1 MSNIDAAALAQ
12 ARERLEAMAQYTLA
26 NTKRQPESVQVER
39 ADLRLVL
46 DALKEA
52 RTQAFEEAAREV
64 CMWCGSRALVDGKPS
79 PKISGPNEAGNYT
92 HQSHGAPV
100 LCAASSFHS
109 LIHWEGLSH
118 A

>member
-1 MSNIDAAALAQ
+1 MSNGTNIDASALAQ
-12 ARERLEAMAQYTLA
+12 ARERLESFAGGAPWTSADLC
-26 NTKRQPESVQVER
+26 

-100 LCAASSFHS
+100 LCAATSIHS